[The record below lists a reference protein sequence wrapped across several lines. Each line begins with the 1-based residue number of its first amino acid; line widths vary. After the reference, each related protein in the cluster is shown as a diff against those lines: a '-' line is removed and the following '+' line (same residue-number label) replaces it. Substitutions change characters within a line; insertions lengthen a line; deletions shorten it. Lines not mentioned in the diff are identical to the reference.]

1 MQVSSTYCS
10 SVTCHKEGLLSAT
23 APCTAQLPS
32 SRDQREYQY
41 TLVTETLADQVI
53 HTAATRWCGTQ
64 CRFSLTVSLKIPE
77 GSRTVSFSSL
87 DARPCFCINE
97 PELILLQEDKFLK
110 IPLTGLLVAT
120 MQLCTDTPK
129 PRWSLGTASFYC
141 PLVKMRLKFLKS
153 LVLTFY
159 LKISRQ
165 ARRLR
170 REGTAELSL
179 D

>member
-41 TLVTETLADQVI
+41 TLVTEILADQVI

-77 GSRTVSFSSL
+77 GSRTVSFSYL

-120 MQLCTDTPK
+120 MQLRTDTPK
-129 PRWSLGTASFYC
+129 PRWSQGTASFYC
-141 PLVKMRLKFLKS
+141 PLVKMTLKFLKKS
-153 LVLTFY
+153 GFDILLEKLQTG
-159 LKISRQ
+159 
-165 ARRLR
+165 RRLR
-170 REGTAELSL
+170 RGGTVELSL